1 MTFVGGNLHR
11 QPGIPVILGSAC
23 GGGLAPLSLGVSAM
37 TEPELTKNKVDTSTE
52 LRARITHA
60 LHSRHAPRGT
70 RLAKLEDELK
80 RHGMTVWRLM
90 ERRPLAASVA
100 VGGAGLAVAM
110 SVGVGEVTLAMLVG
124 YAAYQVLRE
133 GVPPKEAAHQMFA
146 ELEHAG

>member
-1 MTFVGGNLHR
+1 MGVNRGGQLV
-11 QPGIPVILGSAC
+11 IPVILGSGAG
-23 GGGLAPLSLGVSAM
+23 GGGLAPLSLGVCAM
-37 TEPELTKNKVDTSTE
+37 TTEPELTKNKVDTSTE
-52 LRARITHA
+52 VRARITHA

-70 RLAKLEDELK
+70 RLAKLEDDLK
-80 RHGMTVWRLM
+80 RHGMTVWKLM
-90 ERRPLAASVA
+90 ERRPLAASVV
-100 VGGAGLAVAM
+100 VGGTGLAVAM